1 MQQRLNVKKTYKIL
15 VNNNLI
21 RSESNRT
28 YKVLDKDGKFLANV
42 VRSSKKDLRDA
53 VRYSRAIFN
62 TWASKTGYN
71 KGQIIY
77 RIAEELENRKQEFI
91 YELSLTGANDPKKEV
106 ELSIDR
112 LIYFAGFADKFHH
125 LIGTI
130 NNVNNKFVN
139 YSTPEPVGIVG
150 VVLPDKPSL
159 LAFISL
165 TIPIIMLGNVVVVLV
180 ENNPLSILSFSEIII
195 ASDVLPGVINILSGF
210 YQELVPVLAN
220 HMDVNHICFV
230 YNESNEKNSKLKEII
245 QEGASFNVKRTFI
258 KEINETDF
266 YNDDLFKLEFLM
278 NFVELKSIWI
288 PHMI

>member
-220 HMDVNHICFV
+220 HMDINHICFV

-278 NFVELKSIWI
+278 NFVEIKTIWI
-288 PHMI
+288 PQMI

>member
-28 YKVLDKDGKFLANV
+28 YKVLDKDRKFLANV

-278 NFVELKSIWI
+278 NFVEIKTIWI
-288 PHMI
+288 PQMI

>member
-278 NFVELKSIWI
+278 NFVEIKTIWI
-288 PHMI
+288 PQMI